1 MHTISAGT
9 RSSSINLTSSWT
21 GSAVAAMAAGT
32 GTALLS
38 EDSDS
43 SIVMWNQ
50 YAHQSYEA
58 RQVGKRTSTA
68 SYWSLAGGGPRFRR
82 FRQRQLRRARSL
94 PRRVGGPGAGPGDR
108 DRKPGHSV
116 E

>member
-9 RSSSINLTSSWT
+9 RSSSIKLTSSWT

-58 RQVGKRTSTA
+58 RQVGEENLYGVVPVACRRGSQISPLSPKTAPVGPKSSAESWRT
-68 SYWSLAGGGPRFRR
+68 R
-82 FRQRQLRRARSL
+82 RRAW
-94 PRRVGGPGAGPGDR
+94 
-108 DRKPGHSV
+108 
-116 E
+116 